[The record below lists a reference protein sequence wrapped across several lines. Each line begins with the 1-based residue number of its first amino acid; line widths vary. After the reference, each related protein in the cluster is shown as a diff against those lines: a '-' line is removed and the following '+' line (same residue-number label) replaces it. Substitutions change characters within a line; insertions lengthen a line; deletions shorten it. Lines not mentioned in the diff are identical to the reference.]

1 MKTIPLRTL
10 VRDPRKVKRLTRAG
24 QSVTVTDNGRP
35 LWVLQPADG
44 TDAGDDERRKREID
58 ELFEEVRR
66 GPRSQIPLSKIVL
79 ESRR

>member
-10 VRDPRKVKRLTRAG
+10 LRDPRKVKRLTRAG
-24 QSVTVTDNGRP
+24 QPVTVTDNGRA

-44 TDAGDDERRKREID
+44 LDAGDEERRKREID